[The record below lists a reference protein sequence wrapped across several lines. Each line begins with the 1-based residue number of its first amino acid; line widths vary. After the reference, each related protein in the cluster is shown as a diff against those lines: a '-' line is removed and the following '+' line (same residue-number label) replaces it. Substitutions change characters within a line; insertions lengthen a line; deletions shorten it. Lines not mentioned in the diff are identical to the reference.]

1 MMRNRHWGD
10 EDEEEETTEIHSCRE
25 RWGWGLGGGGRKI
38 LCVVSKISI
47 RSLCQGI
54 SFQAGKWGTRKAA
67 SKQARENTKAGR
79 KEGMKAERKKSRERK
94 RRHRRRHIGRID
106 SSCLANGT
114 PSPFKWPTDS
124 GREREGGAIKH
135 YGESPPPPFSLQ
147 EQ

>member
-1 MMRNRHWGD
+1 MSLIDCMRKGWKRIDKYSSIGGCGMMRNRHWGD

-25 RWGWGLGGGGRKI
+25 RKI

-94 RRHRRRHIGRID
+94 RRHRRRHIGRIA

-124 GREREGGAIKH
+124 GREREG
-135 YGESPPPPFSLQ
+135 
-147 EQ
+147 